1 MAELSPTA
9 ERVIETISSQ
19 LELPAERVTL
29 DAQFQEDLKAD
40 SLAVAQ
46 LILAFEETFG
56 ISVPDDE
63 AEKIGSVSDAVT
75 FIEGQLAK
83 AG

>member
-1 MAELSPTA
+1 MAELSQTA
-9 ERVIETISSQ
+9 ERVIETIASQ

-29 DAQFQEDLKAD
+29 DATFQEDLKAD

-46 LILAFEETFG
+46 LILAFEETFD
-56 ISVPDDE
+56 IAVPDDE
-63 AEKIGSVSDAVT
+63 AERIASVSDAVA
-75 FIEGQLAK
+75 FIEGQLSK

>member
-9 ERVIETISSQ
+9 ERVIETIASQ

-29 DAQFQEDLKAD
+29 EATFQEDLKAD

-46 LILAFEETFG
+46 LILAFEETFA

-63 AEKIGSVSDAVT
+63 AEKIASVQDAVT
-75 FIEGQLAK
+75 FIEGQLAD